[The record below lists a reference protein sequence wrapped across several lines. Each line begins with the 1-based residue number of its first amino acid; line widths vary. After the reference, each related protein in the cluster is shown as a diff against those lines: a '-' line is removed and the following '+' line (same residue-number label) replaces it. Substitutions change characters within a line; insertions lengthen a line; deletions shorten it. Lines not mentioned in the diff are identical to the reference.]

1 MHDCQIIPF
10 VSERS
15 IIVINAMYKCLEGHF
30 MQLQRGK
37 KASNQDL
44 AHGCQGKFICLL
56 TYVGKKKIFSPN
68 FFWSFGLEK
77 RSKGLQ

>member
-1 MHDCQIIPF
+1 MTWKEEEDDEEEEEERWMHDCQIIPF

-37 KASNQDL
+37 KASN
-44 AHGCQGKFICLL
+44 
-56 TYVGKKKIFSPN
+56 
-68 FFWSFGLEK
+68 
-77 RSKGLQ
+77 